1 MLASVVTLRNGDCLS
16 ATLVARRS
24 DPSNAASP
32 VELANWAITIDI
44 DAGAALDGAAAPVE
58 SARGDRSRER
68 QGGGDAQPD
77 VRAPRRLWLHR
88 LDRTGEVVPK
98 ACPAAPTR
106 RPARP
111 AVIRGHR
118 PGRRPAQ

>member
-44 DAGAALDGAAAPVE
+44 DAGAAPAAAPVE
-58 SARGDRSRER
+58 SARGNHPENRH
-68 QGGGDAQPD
+68 GGGDAQPA
-77 VRAPRRLWLHR
+77 VRAPRPL
-88 LDRTGEVVPK
+88 
-98 ACPAAPTR
+98 
-106 RPARP
+106 
-111 AVIRGHR
+111 
-118 PGRRPAQ
+118 